1 MPLFQGNI
9 KILDLEIPS
18 NPSVTHPPFS
28 FSGVLI
34 APKYIFIFP
43 HGLTL
48 VPQCRTLFYLGFIS
62 TYLQLVTLF
71 DLLFALRNIS
81 YLFIFKA
88 FSLSSLAVGRPIS
101 FFRAKSDPCCFS
113 PCYSQF
119 FLFFWPLTKT
129 IFPNYLSLLL
139 WACRWLTSCAGH
151 YNLERISRAHSFLEK

>member
-1 MPLFQGNI
+1 MAYLFFKTFPGHWPLEFLERFIRNRHLKVLKNQYIDHMPLFQSNI

-43 HGLTL
+43 HGPTL

-62 TYLQLVTLF
+62 TYLQLVALF

-81 YLFIFKA
+81 YLFILK
-88 FSLSSLAVGRPIS
+88 P
-101 FFRAKSDPCCFS
+101 
-113 PCYSQF
+113 
-119 FLFFWPLTKT
+119 
-129 IFPNYLSLLL
+129 FPSHL
-139 WACRWLTSCAGH
+139 
-151 YNLERISRAHSFLEK
+151 